1 MEIRILDREDIY
13 WNRTIEMAEK
23 CSWRA
28 GASLAKRMR
37 ENMFEDFECPFAV
50 VEYDK
55 IVGFCT
61 ITKTD
66 YIPNCTYTPWIGFV
80 FVDEKYRGN
89 RVSEKMIKKVFEY
102 AKREGFEKIYIATG
116 EENLYEKY
124 GFVQIDTLESYGNT
138 LETILMYEFYL

>member
-23 CSWRA
+23 CSWRV

-50 VEYDK
+50 VEDDTV
-55 IVGFCT
+55 VGFCT

-124 GFVQIDTLESYGNT
+124 GFVQIDTLKSYGNT
-138 LETILMYEFYL
+138 LETILMYELK

>member
-1 MEIRILDREDIY
+1 MEIRILNKEDIY

-23 CSWRA
+23 CSWRV
-28 GASLAKRMR
+28 GVNLGKRMR
-37 ENMFEDFECPFAV
+37 EGMFEEFECPFAV
-50 VEYDK
+50 VEDEK
-55 IVGFCT
+55 VVGFCT

-102 AKREGFEKIYIATG
+102 AKSKGFEKIYIATG
-116 EENLYEKY
+116 EDNLYEKY
-124 GFVQIDTLESYGNT
+124 GFVQVDTLKSYGNT
-138 LETILMYEFYL
+138 LETILMYELK